1 MKQSNLA
8 RSLALAC
15 VLAGGLSGAA
25 LAQSAVDGAVGGT
38 IHDST
43 GANVANATVNVR
55 NNGTGAEQTVTTD
68 SNGDYRVVHL
78 QPGSYTVTVT
88 SSGFGTYKSTAVIV
102 QVGLLTSVEPSLSNA
117 GTEQVVDVT
126 SELPAI
132 NTTAPDFAN
141 VIDLQIL
148 GNLPVNNFRWSSYA
162 LLTPGVVAN
171 TDGFGLLSFRGQSV
185 LQNNI
190 TIDGADDNQ
199 AFFAEERG
207 RTRAGYSTAQ
217 SAVQEFQVNT
227 SNYTV
232 EYGRAVG
239 GVVNSVTKSGT
250 NTFHGDLYFFDRDA
264 EWGTKSPSTLLTALN
279 PATNT
284 FTTTVIKPKDW
295 RKQYGG
301 GVGGPILKD
310 KAFFFLAIDKFKR
323 NFPGTGVATSPTAF
337 FATPDAALPTGKV
350 CGATTG
356 TTAPSTADA
365 AACTLSTNLKE
376 TYAVAATQYTQGLAG
391 LNSMLGSVPRTGDQN
406 IFFPKIDY
414 QVNSKNHASFEV
426 NRLTWAS
433 PAGIQTQTTNT
444 YGVRSFGDDFVK
456 LTFGVAK
463 LDTTITNNLV
473 NEVRYQ
479 YGRDFEYENAQQ
491 PSTAYEQANLLKS
504 AGGTYTNPLGLPPQ
518 VFITN
523 GFTFGTPTFL
533 QRPAYP
539 DERRWQVADTANYT
553 RGRHSFKFGFDYLHT
568 DDLSINL
575 RTQFGSYSYTSVANY
590 LTDLISSQSTS
601 AALNT
606 NAKHYSSYQ
615 QAFGPL
621 GFDFVTHD
629 VGVFAQD
636 EWKILPR
643 LSLTLGLRYDYEVLP
658 GTYANVL
665 NPNLAATKNLPT
677 DENNI
682 APRAGF
688 AYDVFNNGK
697 TSLRGGFGMFYGRT
711 INSTIYSALTT
722 TGNLTQVNG
731 TPVSQA
737 TFTYTATQSGAPNFA
752 QVLGSVG
759 AAGAAPAAS
768 YFTPNYQN
776 PASYQFD
783 LAIQQDL
790 GYHTSMAVSYLGA
803 LGRNLTGFVD
813 QNLPTSTSNITYTVA
828 DTTGLGPLAAGTRI
842 TSPFYAKLLAASV
855 TNPGG
860 VAATCAAGQ
869 NGPNAYASSFR
880 PNGCYGA
887 LTAIS
892 SNLNSS
898 YSALAA
904 QLRHQITS
912 GLSFE
917 ADYTWSHAID
927 YGVNAQ
933 TFTATNTQTDP
944 TSLRPD
950 YGNSDNN
957 VPNRLVVYATYET
970 PKHFHGPLGYLLN
983 SYEIAPSFAGQNGL
997 PFSATTSG
1005 TPTTALTTAGT
1016 QSAISS
1022 AINGSGGAA
1031 RIPVLGRNRF
1041 QQPRT
1046 LVADLRLSKRFDL
1059 KEHSNFELVIE
1070 GFNLANHQNVT
1081 SVNTTAYSIGT
1092 SATADT
1098 LTYNSAFGTRST
1110 VNSNLAYS
1118 TRQVQVGARF
1128 HF

>member
-1 MKQSNLA
+1 MKHSIA
-8 RSLALAC
+8 TRSLALAC
-15 VLAGGLSGAA
+15 VLAAGLTGTAF
-25 LAQSAVDGAVGGT
+25 AQSAVDGAVGGT

-43 GANVANATVNVR
+43 GANVPNATVNVR
-55 NNGTGAEQTVTTD
+55 NNGTGAEQTVTTGA
-68 SNGDYRVVHL
+68 SGDYRVLHL
-78 QPGSYTVTVT
+78 QPGTYTVTVT
-88 SSGFGTYKSTAVIV
+88 GVGFGTYKSTAVVV
-102 QVGLLTSVEPSLSNA
+102 QVGLVTNVEPSLSTV
-117 GTEQVVDVT
+117 GTDQVVEVT

-132 NTTAPDFAN
+132 NTTNNDFAN
-141 VIDLQIL
+141 VIDLQVL

-162 LLTPGVVAN
+162 ALTPGVVQN
-171 TDGFGLLSFRGQSV
+171 SDGFGLLSFRGQSV

-239 GVVNSVTKSGT
+239 GVVNSITKSGT
-250 NTFHGDLYFFDRDA
+250 NNFHGDLYFFDRDQ
-264 EWGTKSPSTLLTALN
+264 EWGTKSPTTTNTVLN

-284 FTTTVIKPKDW
+284 FVSTVIKPKDW

-301 GVGGPILKD
+301 GVGGPIIKD
-310 KAFFFLAIDKFKR
+310 KLFFFLAIDKYKR
-323 NFPGTGVATSPTAF
+323 NFPGNGIATSPATF
-337 FATPDAALPTGKV
+337 FAAPDAALPTGKV
-350 CGATTG
+350 CGTTTG
-356 TTAPSTADA
+356 TAAPSAPDAGTCTISSALGISYA
-365 AACTLSTNLKE
+365 AAAPL
-376 TYAVAATQYTQGLAG
+376 YTSGLAG
-391 LNSMLGSVPRTGDQN
+391 LNSMLGFVPRTGDQN
-406 IFFPKIDY
+406 IFFPKLDY
-414 QVNSKNHASFEV
+414 QINGKNHASFEL

-433 PAGIQTQTTNT
+433 PAGIQTQAVNT

-479 YGRDFEYENAQQ
+479 YGRDFEYESTQQ
-491 PSTAYEQANLLKS
+491 PSTAYEQANLLHS
-504 AGGTYTNPLGLPPQ
+504 HGGTYTNPLGLPPQ

-533 QRPAYP
+533 QRAAYP

-568 DDLSINL
+568 DDLLINL
-575 RTQFGSYSYTSVANY
+575 RTQYGSYSYSTVGNY
-590 LTDLISSQSTS
+590 LADLYSSQSTNP
-601 AALNT
+601 ALYN
-606 NAKHYSSYQ
+606 NAKRYSSYQ
-615 QAFGPL
+615 QAFGPQ
-621 GFDFVTHD
+621 GFEFVTHD

-636 EWKILPR
+636 EWKIAPR
-643 LSLTLGLRYDYEVLP
+643 LSLTAGLRYDYQVLP
-658 GTYANVL
+658 GTYGSVI
-665 NPNLAATKNLPT
+665 NPALPATLNLPT

-682 APRAGF
+682 APRVGF
-688 AYDVFNNGK
+688 SIDPFNNGR
-697 TSLRGGFGMFYGRT
+697 TSIRGGFGMFYGRT

-722 TGNLTQVNG
+722 TGNLAQVAG

-737 TFTYTATQSGAPNFA
+737 TFTYTSTQSGAPNFGT
-752 QVLGSVG
+752 VLGSVG
-759 AAGAAPAAS
+759 SAGAAPAAA

-776 PASYQFD
+776 PASYQYD

-790 GYHTSMAVSYLGA
+790 GYHTSMAVSFLGA

-813 QNLPTSTSNITYTVA
+813 QNLTTPTTATYTVA
-828 DTTGLGPLAAGTRI
+828 DATGTGPLAAGTRI
-842 TSPFYAKLLAASV
+842 STPFYGKLTAASV
-855 TNPGG
+855 ANPTG
-860 VAATCAAGQ
+860 VAATCGA
-869 NGPNAYASSFR
+869 NGPNTYASSFR

-892 SNLNSS
+892 SNLNSN
-898 YSALAA
+898 YAGLVA
-904 QLRHQITS
+904 QLKHQLTN

-927 YGVNAQ
+927 YGVNSN
-933 TFTATNTQTDP
+933 TGISTNTQSNPAT
-944 TSLRPD
+944 LRPD

-970 PKHFHGPLGYLLN
+970 PKHFHGALGYLLN
-983 SYEIAPSFAGQNGL
+983 SYQISPNFAGQNGL
-997 PFSATTSG
+997 PYSATTSG
-1005 TPTTALTTAGT
+1005 TPTTALTSAGV
-1016 QSAISS
+1016 QSGISS
-1022 AINGSGGAA
+1022 AINAAGGAA
-1031 RIPVLGRNRF
+1031 RIPVLGRNTF
-1041 QQPRT
+1041 QQRRT
-1046 LVADLRLSKRFDL
+1046 LVADLRLTKRFDL
-1059 KEHSNFELVIE
+1059 ARNSNFELVIE
-1070 GFNLANHQNVT
+1070 SFNLANHQNVVA
-1081 SVNTTAYSIGT
+1081 VNSTAYTLGT

-1098 LTYNSAFGTRST
+1098 LTYNPAFRTPT
-1110 VNSNLAYS
+1110 AINSNFAYS
-1118 TRQVQVGARF
+1118 TRQVQVGGRF

>member
-1 MKQSNLA
+1 MKQSNLV
-8 RSLALAC
+8 RTLALAC
-15 VLAGGLSGAA
+15 VLAGGSSIF
-25 LAQSAVDGAVGGT
+25 AQSAVDGAVGGT
-38 IHDST
+38 IHDAT
-43 GANVANATVNVR
+43 GANVSGATVNVR

-68 SNGDYRVVHL
+68 GSGDYRVIHL
-78 QPGSYTVTVT
+78 QPGTYTVTVT
-88 SSGFGTYKSTAVIV
+88 GTGFGTYKSTAVVV
-102 QVGLLTSVEPSLSNA
+102 QVGLLTNVEPMLTTA

-132 NTTAPDFAN
+132 NTTNNDFAN

-162 LLTPGVVAN
+162 QLTPGVVSN
-171 TDGFGLLSFRGQSV
+171 SDGFGLLSFRGQSV

-239 GVVNSVTKSGT
+239 GVVNSITKSGT
-250 NTFHGDLYFFDRDA
+250 NTIHGDLYFFDRDQ
-264 EWGTKSPSTLLTALN
+264 EWGTKSPTTVNTVLN
-279 PATNT
+279 SATNT
-284 FTTTVIKPKDW
+284 FVSTVIKPKDW
-295 RKQYGG
+295 RKQFGG

-310 KAFFFLAIDKFKR
+310 KAFFFLAIDKYKR
-323 NFPGTGVATSPTAF
+323 NFPGNGIATSPAAF

-350 CGATTG
+350 CGTTTG
-356 TTAPSTADA
+356 AAAPSAPDAGVCTIGTA
-365 AACTLSTNLKE
+365 LGV
-376 TYAVAATQYTQGLAG
+376 TYANAAPLYNSGLAG
-391 LNSMLGSVPRTGDQN
+391 LSSILGFVPRTGDQN
-406 IFFPKIDY
+406 IFFPKVDY
-414 QVNSKNHASFEV
+414 QINGRNHVSLEV

-433 PAGIQTQTTNT
+433 PAGIQTQAVNT

-479 YGRDFEYENAQQ
+479 YGRDFEYEGAQQ

-504 AGGTYTNPLGLPPQ
+504 QGGTYTNPLGLPPQ

-568 DDLSINL
+568 DDLLINL
-575 RTQFGSYSYTSVANY
+575 RTQYGSYSYNSVGSY
-590 LTDLISSQSTS
+590 LADLYSSQSTNP
-601 AALNT
+601 ALYN
-606 NAKHYSSYQ
+606 NARRYSSYQ

-621 GFDFVTHD
+621 GFEFVTHD

-636 EWKILPR
+636 EWKIVPR

-658 GTYANVL
+658 GTYGSVL
-665 NPNLAATKNLPT
+665 NPSIAATKNLPT

-682 APRAGF
+682 APRVGF
-688 AYDVFNNGK
+688 ALDPFNNGK
-697 TSLRGGFGMFYGRT
+697 TSVRGGFGIFYGRT
-711 INSTIYSALTT
+711 INSTIYSALTS
-722 TGNLTQVNG
+722 TGNLSQVNG

-737 TFTYTATQSGAPNFA
+737 TFTYTSTQSGAPNFA
-752 QVLGSVG
+752 TVLGSAG
-759 AAGAAPAAS
+759 AAGAAPAVA
-768 YFTPNYQN
+768 YFTPDFQN
-776 PASYQFD
+776 PASYQYD
-783 LAIQQDL
+783 LAVQQDL
-790 GYHTSMAVSYLGA
+790 GYHTSMAVSFIGA

-813 QNLPTSTSNITYTVA
+813 QNLTTPSTITYTVA
-828 DTTGLGPLAAGTRI
+828 DATGTGPLLTGTRI
-842 TSPFYAKLLAASV
+842 ASPFYGKLTAVSP
-855 TNPGG
+855 TNPNG
-860 VAATCAAGQ
+860 VAPTCAAGV

-880 PNGCYGA
+880 PNGCYGV

-892 SNLNSS
+892 SNISS
-898 YSALAA
+898 NYSALVA
-904 QLRHQITS
+904 QLKHQLTS

-927 YGVNAQ
+927 YGVNG
-933 TFTATNTQTDP
+933 TTGIATNSQSDP

-957 VPNRLVVYATYET
+957 VPNRLVVYATYQT
-970 PKHFHGPLGYLLN
+970 PKHFHGALGYLLN
-983 SYEIAPSFAGQNGL
+983 SYEIAPNFAGQNGL
-997 PFSATTSG
+997 PYSATTSG
-1005 TPTTALTTAGT
+1005 TPTTALTSAGV
-1016 QSAISS
+1016 QSGISS
-1022 AINGSGGAA
+1022 AINAAGGAA

-1041 QQPRT
+1041 QQRRT
-1046 LVADLRLSKRFDL
+1046 LVADLRVTKRFDI
-1059 KEHSNFELVIE
+1059 KEHSNFELIIE
-1070 GFNLANHQNVT
+1070 SFNIANHQNVVA
-1081 SVNTTAYSIGT
+1081 VNTTAYLLST

-1098 LTYNSAFGTRST
+1098 LTYNTPFGTPT
-1110 VNSNLAYS
+1110 AINSNFAYS
-1118 TRQVQVGARF
+1118 TRQVQVGGRF

>member
-1 MKQSNLA
+1 MKQSNIA

-15 VLAGGLSGAA
+15 VLAGGLSGSL
-25 LAQSAVDGAVGGT
+25 LAQSAVDGAIGGT

-43 GANVANATVNVR
+43 GASVPNASVIVH

-68 SNGDYRVVHL
+68 SSGDYRVIHL
-78 QPGSYTVTVT
+78 QPGSYTVSV
-88 SSGFGTYKSTAVIV
+88 SGSGFGTYKSTGVVV
-102 QVGLLTSVEPSLSNA
+102 QVGVLTNVEPTLQTA
-117 GTEQVVDVT
+117 GTNEVVDVT

-132 NTTAPDFAN
+132 NTTNNDFAN

-162 LLTPGVVAN
+162 ALTPGVVSN
-171 TDGFGLLSFRGQSV
+171 SDGFGLLSFRGQSV

-227 SNYTV
+227 SNYTA

-239 GVVNSVTKSGT
+239 GVVNSITKSGT
-250 NTFHGDLYFFDRDA
+250 NNFHGDLYFFDRDQ
-264 EWGTKSPSTLLTALN
+264 EWGTKSPTTVNTVLD

-284 FTTTVIKPKDW
+284 FVSTVIKPKDW

-310 KAFFFLAIDKFKR
+310 KAFFFLAIDKYKR
-323 NFPGTGVATSPTAF
+323 NFPGNGIATSPATF

-350 CGATTG
+350 CGTTSGTAASSAPDAGTCTIATALG
-356 TTAPSTADA
+356 TTYANAVPLYTSGLTG
-365 AACTLSTNLKE
+365 LS
-376 TYAVAATQYTQGLAG
+376 
-391 LNSMLGSVPRTGDQN
+391 SMLGFVPRTGDQN

-414 QVNSKNHASFEV
+414 QINGRNHASFEV

-433 PAGIQTQTTNT
+433 PAGIQTQAVNT

-479 YGRDFEYENAQQ
+479 YGRDFEYEGAQQ
-491 PSTAYEQANLLKS
+491 PSTPYEQANLLTS
-504 AGGTYTNPLGLPPQ
+504 QGGTYTNPLGLPPQ

-553 RGRHSFKFGFDYLHT
+553 RGKHNFKFGFDYLHT
-568 DDLSINL
+568 DDLLINL
-575 RTQFGSYSYTSVANY
+575 RTQYGSYSYTNVGNY
-590 LTDLISSQSTS
+590 LADLYSSQSTNP
-601 AALNT
+601 ALYN
-606 NAKHYSSYQ
+606 NARRYSSYQ

-621 GFDFVTHD
+621 GFEFVTHD

-636 EWKILPR
+636 EWKIAPR

-658 GTYANVL
+658 GTYNSVL
-665 NPNLAATKNLPT
+665 NPAIAQTRNLPT

-682 APRAGF
+682 APRVGF
-688 AYDVFNNGK
+688 ALDPWNNGK
-697 TSLRGGFGMFYGRT
+697 TSIRGGFGMFYGRN
-711 INSTIYSALTT
+711 INSTIYSALTS
-722 TGNLTQVNG
+722 TGNLSQVSG

-737 TFTYTATQSGAPNFA
+737 TFTYTANQSGAPNFA
-752 QVLGSVG
+752 TVLGSAG
-759 AAGAAPAAS
+759 AAGAAPAVA
-768 YFTPNYQN
+768 YFAPNFQN
-776 PASYQFD
+776 PASYQYD

-790 GYHTSMAVSYLGA
+790 GYHTSMAVSFIGA

-813 QNLPTSTSNITYTVA
+813 QNLTTPSTVTYTVA
-828 DTTGLGPLAAGTRI
+828 DSTGKGPLAAGSSI
-842 TSPFYAKLLAASV
+842 TSPFYGKLTAASV
-855 TNPGG
+855 ANPGG
-860 VAATCAAGQ
+860 VASTCSA
-869 NGPNAYASSFR
+869 NGPNTYASSFR

-887 LTAIS
+887 LTAIV
-892 SNLNSS
+892 SNINSN
-898 YSALAA
+898 YSALVA
-904 QLRHQITS
+904 QLKHQLTNN
-912 GLSFE
+912 LSFE

-927 YGVNAQ
+927 YGINSN
-933 TFTATNTQTDP
+933 TGIATNSQSDP
-944 TSLRPD
+944 SSLRPD

-970 PKHFHGPLGYLLN
+970 PKHFHGALGYLLN
-983 SYEIAPSFAGQNGL
+983 SYEIAPNFAGQNGL
-997 PFSATTSG
+997 PYSPTTSG
-1005 TPTTALTTAGT
+1005 TPTTALTSAGV
-1016 QSAISS
+1016 QSGISS
-1022 AINGSGGAA
+1022 AINAAGGAA
-1031 RIPVLGRNRF
+1031 RIPLLGRNRF
-1041 QQPRT
+1041 QQRRT
-1046 LVADLRLSKRFDL
+1046 LVADLRVSKRFNL
-1059 KEHSNFELVIE
+1059 REHDSFELIIE
-1070 GFNLANHQNVT
+1070 SFNIANHQNVVA
-1081 SVNTTAYSIGT
+1081 VNTTAYTVGT

-1098 LTYNSAFGTRST
+1098 LTYNAPFGTPT
-1110 VNSNLAYS
+1110 AVNSNFAYS